1 MKLYAPSYYKDFV
14 CIADKCQHS
23 CCIGWE
29 IDIDD
34 ESARKYATLD
44 TDYGQ
49 CINSSIDFDD
59 IPHFRLG
66 DDERCPHL
74 ADSGLCNIICE
85 LGEDFLCDIC
95 REHPRFY
102 NNTPRGQEVGLGMAC
117 EEACRIILSSDEYDN
132 IIAIGES
139 DGECDYDGFDTS
151 GYRQRLFSILSD
163 KALKYPQKLKLI
175 YTEFGISADI
185 ISDSEW
191 RDIISSLEYLNIEHK
206 EVFLQY
212 TSKTQEIPELE
223 KTLERALA
231 YFIYRHCSSAA
242 DYDDFILSLGF
253 CLFCERL
260 LCSVAV
266 SNNISCSYYI
276 REYARII
283 SEEIEYSEDN
293 TEAVKFELSM
303 RI

>member
-102 NNTPRGQEVGLGMAC
+102 NFAKTVFIKMRAFFV
-117 EEACRIILSSDEYDN
+117 
-132 IIAIGES
+132 
-139 DGECDYDGFDTS
+139 F
-151 GYRQRLFSILSD
+151 
-163 KALKYPQKLKLI
+163 
-175 YTEFGISADI
+175 
-185 ISDSEW
+185 
-191 RDIISSLEYLNIEHK
+191 LEYKMRGVVHGNSVHNG
-206 EVFLQY
+206 
-212 TSKTQEIPELE
+212 
-223 KTLERALA
+223 
-231 YFIYRHCSSAA
+231 SAIA
-242 DYDDFILSLGF
+242 TF
-253 CLFCERL
+253 
-260 LCSVAV
+260 
-266 SNNISCSYYI
+266 
-276 REYARII
+276 
-283 SEEIEYSEDN
+283 
-293 TEAVKFELSM
+293 
-303 RI
+303 